1 MREVTDP
8 EVLLKQYV
16 EEYHPTDVE
25 GILNVTTRYLSTME
39 DSQVKV
45 LLYQLS
51 KLVECG
57 CVCER

>member
-8 EVLLKQYV
+8 EILLKKYI
-16 EEYHPTDVE
+16 EEYHPTEVD

-57 CVCER
+57 RAYER